1 MRSRHHDQVR
11 ISGLNSNAGCIALTD
26 ATSKLADLMTGVPRG
41 VARRNGQD
49 LALEDQ
55 SMPLASFMTTENVR
69 QSQQLVAAPGKIF
82 LGVVDAK
89 MTKVGLEPHAMD
101 GLPIGIGDDR
111 HMITVAGSRAGKG
124 RSTVIPT
131 LLSYEGSV
139 LAIDPKGE
147 LATITARHRATH
159 LKQRVVVLDPF
170 GVAKGFAAKC
180 RAGFNPMRMLNAK
193 SPTLIEDAGLIGDAC
208 VLRDDGGSKDPH
220 WDESARGLLDGVSVH
235 AVTAF
240 EHGERQHLATVR
252 DLIAGSKEVTK
263 GQGLDRLEAE
273 MRTNPAAHGFVQD
286 AAEDFFSKPDDERGS
301 VLSTARRHL
310 RFLSYP
316 AIRESVSTGDLDL
329 ADLKRQPMT
338 VYLCLPAMRMGTCNR
353 WFRLVINM
361 ALAAFEREAK
371 KPETPVLVCLDEF
384 ASLGH
389 MRTIEDAAG
398 LIAGFGVKLWPI
410 IQDMGQ
416 LKALYKERWQTFLG
430 NAGVIQLFANS
441 DLTTLEYVSKRLGTT
456 SVIVRNQS
464 DVADR
469 DQTGSDRRGANYA
482 IQTQPLLTVDEIARL
497 FARDD
502 ALQRQLII
510 WSGYDPII
518 LQRIKYDSHPR
529 FAGAFDAFG

>member
-1 MRSRHHDQVR
+1 
-11 ISGLNSNAGCIALTD
+11 
-26 ATSKLADLMTGVPRG
+26 MTEKSLRMYDVMSGVPRG
-41 VARRNGQD
+41 VARRNGRD

-55 SMPLASFMTTENVR
+55 SMPLASFMPVEHVR
-69 QSQQLVAAPGKIF
+69 QSRLLAAGPGKIF
-82 LGVVDAK
+82 LGVVEGQT
-89 MTKVGLEPHAMD
+89 TKVGFEPHVMN
-101 GLPIGIGDDR
+101 GSPIGVGDDR
-111 HMITVAGSRAGKG
+111 HIMTIAGSRAGKG

-131 LLSYEGSV
+131 LLTYDGSV

-147 LATITARHRATH
+147 LATITARHRAET

-170 GVAKGFAAKC
+170 KVAKGYAAQC
-180 RAGFNPMRMLNAK
+180 RAGFNPMRLLDSK

-208 VLRDDGGSKDPH
+208 VVRDDGGTKDPH
-220 WDESARGLLDGVSVH
+220 WDESARGFLDGVSVH
-235 AVTAF
+235 AVTAM
-240 EHGERQHLATVR
+240 EHGDRQHLATVR

-273 MRTNPAAHGFVQD
+273 MRTNPAANGFVQD

-316 AIRESVSTGDLDL
+316 AIRENLSAGDLDL
-329 ADLKRQPMT
+329 ADLKREPMT

-361 ALAAFEREAK
+361 ALAAFEREAS
-371 KPETPVLVCLDEF
+371 KPATPVLVCLDEF

-410 IQDMGQ
+410 IQDLGQ

-430 NAGVIQLFANS
+430 NAGVIQFFGNN

-469 DQTGSDRRGANYA
+469 DQTGTDRRGANYA

-497 FARDD
+497 FGRDD
-502 ALQRQLII
+502 ALQRQLIL
-510 WSGYDPII
+510 WAGYDPII
-518 LQRIKYDSHPR
+518 LQRIKYDSHAL
-529 FAGAFDAFG
+529 FAGAFDATG

>member
-1 MRSRHHDQVR
+1 MLDTTMT
-11 ISGLNSNAGCIALTD
+11 LTD
-26 ATSKLADLMTGVPRG
+26 VMSGVPRG

-55 SMPLASFMTTENVR
+55 SMPLASFMPTEHVR
-69 QSQQLVAAPGKIF
+69 QSQQLAAGPGKIF
-82 LGVVDAK
+82 LGVVDGQ
-89 MTKVGLEPHAMD
+89 MTKVGLEPHVKNGAA
-101 GLPIGIGDDR
+101 IGIGDDR
-111 HMITVAGSRAGKG
+111 HMITIAGSRAGKG

-147 LATITARHRATH
+147 LATMTARHRATQ

-170 GVAKGFAAKC
+170 KVAKGYAATC
-180 RAGFNPMRMLNAK
+180 RAGFNPMHMLDPK

-208 VLRDDGGSKDPH
+208 VVRDDGATKDPH

-240 EHGERQHLATVR
+240 EHSARQNLATVR
-252 DLIAGSKEVTK
+252 DLIAGNKEVTK

-273 MRTNPAAHGFVQD
+273 MRTNPAANGFVQD

-316 AIRESVSTGDLDL
+316 AIRDNISAGNLDL
-329 ADLKRQPMT
+329 ADLKRQRMT

-361 ALAAFEREAK
+361 ALAAFEREAT
-371 KPETPVLVCLDEF
+371 KPTTPVLVCLDEF

-410 IQDMGQ
+410 IQDLGQ

-456 SVIVRNQS
+456 SVVVRNQS

-469 DQTGSDRRGANYA
+469 DQTGTDRRGANYA
-482 IQTQPLLTVDEIARL
+482 IQTQPLLTVDEMARL
-497 FARDD
+497 FGRDD

-518 LQRIKYDSHPR
+518 LQRIKYDSHAR
-529 FAGAFDAFG
+529 FAGAFDAPG

>member
-1 MRSRHHDQVR
+1 MSEANPTQ
-11 ISGLNSNAGCIALTD
+11 
-26 ATSKLADLMTGVPRG
+26 ATTMAADILDGVPRG
-41 VARRNGQD
+41 VSRRRGND

-55 SMPLASFMTTENVR
+55 SMPLAAFMPINHVR
-69 QSQQLVAAPGKIF
+69 TSRQLAGGPGKIF
-82 LGVVDAK
+82 LGVVDG
-89 MTKVGLEPHAMD
+89 TVSKVGLETHVT
-101 GLPIGIGDDR
+101 GGVPIGIGDDR
-111 HMITVAGSRAGKG
+111 HMMTIAGSRAGKG
-124 RSTVIPT
+124 RSAVNPT
-131 LLSYEGSV
+131 LLTYEGAV

-147 LATITARHRATH
+147 LATVTARHRETG

-170 GVAKGFAAKC
+170 KATKGFAATR
-180 RAGFNPMRMLNAK
+180 RAGFNPMNMLDPE

-208 VLRDDGGSKDPH
+208 VVREGGGKDPH
-220 WDESARGLLDGVSVH
+220 WDESARGLIDGVIVH
-235 AVTAF
+235 VATAP
-240 EHGERQHLATVR
+240 EHRERRHLGTVR
-252 DLIAGSKEVTK
+252 DLIAGNTQVTH

-273 MRTNPAAHGFVQD
+273 MRSNPAANGFVQD

-316 AIRESVSTGDLDL
+316 AVRESLAQGDLDL
-329 ADLKRQPMT
+329 AALKRERVT

-353 WFRLVINM
+353 WLRLVVNM
-361 ALAAFEREAK
+361 ALVAFEREPI
-371 KPETPVLVCLDEF
+371 KPDPSVLFCLDEF

-398 LIAGFGVKLWPI
+398 LIAGFGIKLWPI
-410 IQDMGQ
+410 IQDLGQ

-430 NAGVIQLFANS
+430 NAGVVQLFANS
-441 DLTTLEYVSKRLGTT
+441 DLTTLEYASKRLGTT
-456 SVIVRNQS
+456 SLIVRNRS

-469 DQTGSDRRGANYA
+469 DQTSTDRRGASYS

-497 FARDD
+497 FGRDD

-518 LQRIKYDSHPR
+518 LQRVKYDTHEL
-529 FAGAFDAFG
+529 FAGAYDAPG

>member
-11 ISGLNSNAGCIALTD
+11 ISGLNSNAGCIAMTG
-26 ATSKLADLMTGVPRG
+26 TTVKLVDVMSGVPRG
-41 VARRNGQD
+41 VVRRDGQD

-55 SMPLASFMTTENVR
+55 SMPLASFMPSENVR
-69 QSQQLVAAPGKIF
+69 QSKQLAAGPGKIF
-82 LGVVDAK
+82 LGVVDGQ
-89 MTKVGLEPHAMD
+89 MTKVGLEPHVMD
-101 GLPIGIGDDR
+101 GTAIGIGDDR
-111 HMITVAGSRAGKG
+111 HMMTIAGSRAGKG

-147 LATITARHRATH
+147 LATITARHRATN

-170 GVAKGFAAKC
+170 KVAKGYAAKC
-180 RAGFNPMRMLNAK
+180 RAGFNPMKMLDPN

-208 VLRDDGGSKDPH
+208 VIRENGGTADPH
-220 WDESARGLLDGVSVH
+220 WDDSARGFVDGASVH
-235 AVTAF
+235 AVTAV
-240 EHGERQHLATVR
+240 EHNARQHLATVR
-252 DLIAGSKEVTK
+252 DLIAGNKEVTK

-273 MRTNPAAHGFVQD
+273 MRTNPAANGFVQD

-329 ADLKRQPMT
+329 ADLKRQRMT

-410 IQDMGQ
+410 VHDLGQ
-416 LKALYKERWQTFLG
+416 IKSLYKDRWQTFLG
-430 NAGVIQLFANS
+430 NAGVVQFFANS
-441 DLTTLEYVSKRLGTT
+441 DLTTLEYLSKRLGTT

-469 DQTGSDRRGANYA
+469 DQTGTDRRGANYA

-497 FARDD
+497 FGRDD
-502 ALQRQLII
+502 ALQRQLIL
-510 WSGYDPII
+510 WAGFDPII
-518 LQRIKYDSHPR
+518 LQRIKYDSHER
-529 FAGAFDAFG
+529 FAGAFDATG